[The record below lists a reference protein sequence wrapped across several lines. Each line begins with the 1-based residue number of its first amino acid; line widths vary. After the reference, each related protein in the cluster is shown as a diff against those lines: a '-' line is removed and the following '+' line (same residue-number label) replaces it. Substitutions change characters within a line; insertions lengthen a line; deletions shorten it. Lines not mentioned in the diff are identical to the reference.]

1 MTIELTGAIK
11 QYVEAC
17 NRHDVQSALASF
29 SVEAVVHDEGATHRG
44 AKAIES
50 WLADTMDQFR
60 FQLKPVRSRVDGEHE
75 VVSMEVSGNFD
86 GSPVILDSR
95 FQIEDGEIA
104 SLEIGY
110 AS

>member
-1 MTIELTGAIK
+1 MTIELTGALN

-17 NRHDVQSALASF
+17 NQHDVQSALASF
-29 SVEAVVHDEGATHRG
+29 SEEAVVYDEGATHRG
-44 AKAIES
+44 AKAIEA
-50 WLADTMDQFR
+50 WLADTMEQFR
-60 FQLKPVRSRVDGEHE
+60 FQLKPVRSLVDGDHE

-95 FQIEDGEIA
+95 FQRIDGKIA

-110 AS
+110 GA

>member
-1 MTIELTGAIK
+1 MTIEVTGAIK
-11 QYVEAC
+11 QYVDAC

-29 SVEAVVHDEGATHRG
+29 SEEAVVHDEGATHRG
-44 AKAIES
+44 AKAIEA

-60 FQLKPVRSRVDGEHE
+60 FQLKPIRSLLNGDHE

-86 GSPVILDSR
+86 GSPIVLDSR
-95 FQIEDGEIA
+95 FRIEDRKIA

-110 AS
+110 GS